1 MEFSENST
9 KKRIKKESFVDK
21 TKEPHL
27 LFYRIPPIE
36 NISLSEFEELAK
48 RRLAGKSKTESES
61 ESVDLQLHVLG
72 SSRSRPTSSK

>member
-48 RRLAGKSKTESES
+48 RRLAGKSKT
-61 ESVDLQLHVLG
+61 VHHVH
-72 SSRSRPTSSK
+72 RPRPTTSRPSK